1 MKWFV
6 ITNRVKSRTKF
17 RNEPEPNGKIHFLQN
32 DLATFPRK
40 DKDLSVKYIG
50 DSDSK
55 AALRDFVKQV
65 QAELKN
71 RAKILK
77 SKAGRIDRADI
88 PPKPSLVVYAH
99 GYNNDWTDALEEYCE
114 LRRNF
119 HQTLGAQEYEDQCL
133 TVLFTWPSAGKTL
146 AYLEDRDDARAS
158 YPAVSN
164 MVHLLFQVTNNLED
178 CISNVCVIAHSMG
191 NYVFREALTALA
203 GSPRAPAGTFIDQ
216 FVSIG
221 ADIGNT
227 SLEPNGKG
235 FGIVRFSNRVSVF
248 FTPADSTLSKSKR
261 KNGRPRLG
269 RTLSQ
274 GFRTTPGNVLFV
286 DCREW
291 ANKDSLQ
298 ELFGKRA
305 PSVHSSY
312 RSVPAILSDMYY
324 TLSGID
330 REMIPARKSIE
341 MNKLYRMRAGEQNA
355 ESAERVE

>member
-6 ITNRVKSRTKF
+6 ITNRVKSGNKF
-17 RNEPEPNGKIHFLQN
+17 GNEPEPNGKIHFLQN

-40 DKDLSVKYIG
+40 DKDLKVKYIG

-55 AALRDFVKQV
+55 VALRNFVKQV

-77 SKAGRIDRADI
+77 SKAGRLDRQDS

-99 GYNNDWTDALEEYCE
+99 GYNNGWTDALEEYCE

-119 HQTLGAQEYEDQCL
+119 HKTLGAQEYEDQCL

-146 AYLEDRDDARAS
+146 AYLEDRDDARGS
-158 YPAVSN
+158 YLAVSN

-178 CISNVCVIAHSMG
+178 CISNVSVIAHSMG
-191 NYVFREALTALA
+191 NYVFREALTALV
-203 GSPRAPAGTFIDQ
+203 GSSRAPAGTFLDQ
-216 FVSIG
+216 FISIG
-221 ADIGNT
+221 ADVGNT

-235 FGIVRFSNRVSVF
+235 FGIFRFSNRVSVF
-248 FTPADSTLSKSKR
+248 LSPADSTLRKSKR
-261 KNGRPRLG
+261 KNGRARLG

-274 GFRTTPGNVLFV
+274 GFRTTPRNVLFV

-291 ANKDSLQ
+291 ANKDSLE
-298 ELFGKRA
+298 ELFGKHA
-305 PSVHSSY
+305 PSVHSCY
-312 RSVPAILSDMYY
+312 RSVPAILTDMYH
-324 TLSGID
+324 TIRAVD
-330 REMIPARKSIE
+330 REMIPGREPIE
-341 MNKLYRMRAGEQNA
+341 SNKLYHLKATLGTRREN
-355 ESAERVE
+355 S

>member
-6 ITNRVKSRTKF
+6 ITNRVKSGSKF
-17 RNEPEPNGKIHFLQN
+17 GNEPEPNGKIHFLSN
-32 DLATFPRK
+32 DLADFPK
-40 DKDLSVKYIG
+40 KNKDLKVKYIG

-55 AALRDFVKQV
+55 VALNDFVKQV
-65 QAELKN
+65 QVELKG

-77 SKAGRIDRADI
+77 SKAGRIDRADVL
-88 PPKPSLVVYAH
+88 PKPSLVIYSH
-99 GYNNDWTDALEEYCE
+99 GYNNDWADALEEYCE

-119 HQTLGAQEYEDQCL
+119 NKHVEDSEYEDQCL

-158 YPAVSN
+158 YPAVAN
-164 MVHLLFQVTNNLED
+164 MVHLLFQITNNLED
-178 CISNVCVIAHSMG
+178 CISNVCVVAHSMG

-203 GSPRAPAGTFIDQ
+203 GSPKAPAGTFIDQ

-221 ADIGNT
+221 ADVGNI

-274 GFRTTPGNVLFV
+274 SFRTTQGNVLFI
-286 DCREW
+286 DCRDW
-291 ANKDSLQ
+291 ANGDKL
-298 ELFGKRA
+298 EALFGKRA
-305 PSVHSSY
+305 PSVHSCY
-312 RSVPAILSDMYY
+312 RSVPAILRDMYH

-330 REMIPARKSIE
+330 REMIPDRESVE
-341 MNKLYRMRAGEQNA
+341 MNKLYRMKVVEEQ
-355 ESAERVE
+355 